1 MRSANPRPNFELPP
15 ISWFPLVLGAVSLIV
30 VAIVLQCLLV
40 VSAGTRVVVF
50 NSVSGLKPNALGEG
64 LHLLLPVIETPIPY
78 DVRTQ
83 TYTMASQR
91 MEGNVRG
98 DDALRVLS
106 SDGQQIT
113 LDVSIRFRVDP
124 AQVSHLHQTVGPTYI
139 DKVIRP
145 EVRTVMRN
153 ELALHRAIA
162 VFSDEREEIERNVE
176 KQLTTVFADSDI
188 ILQNVLLRNVRFS
201 DQFQTAIERKQIAEQ
216 EKERERF
223 LVAKAELEK
232 QRAVILAEGEARSIE
247 LQGEALQQNPAVIQL
262 DYVRKLAP
270 GTQAIIADP
279 DTLRA
284 PSTLKSPSVAP
295 DNVARPK

>member
-1 MRSANPRPNFELPP
+1 MTAVLEYRVRSAHPSGSNFQWPQL
-15 ISWFPLVLGAVSLIV
+15 SWFPFLGGSLVLLLLLG
-30 VAIVLQCLLV
+30 VLQCLV
-40 VSAGTRVVVF
+40 VVPAGARVVVF
-50 NSVSGLKPNALGEG
+50 NSLAGLKPQPLGEG
-64 LHLLLPVIETPIPY
+64 LHLLLPVIETPIYY

-91 MEGNVRG
+91 SEGLVG

-106 SDGQQIT
+106 ADGQQIS
-113 LDVSIRFRVDP
+113 LDVSVRFRLDP
-124 AQVSHLHQTVGPTYI
+124 DQVAHLHQTIGQNYI

-162 VFSDEREEIERNVE
+162 VFSDEREQIQDNVE
-176 KQLTTVFADSDI
+176 HQLAEIFAENDL

-201 DQFQTAIERKQIAEQ
+201 EQFQTAIEQKQIAEQ

-223 LVAKAELEK
+223 LVDKAQLEK
-232 QRAVILAEGEARSIE
+232 QRTIILAEGEAKAIQ
-247 LQGEALQQNPAVIQL
+247 LQGDALKQNPEVVQL

-270 GTQAIIADP
+270 GTRAILSSP
-279 DTLRA
+279 DSLSRPA
-284 PSTLKSPSVAP
+284 KGSPF
-295 DNVARPK
+295 K